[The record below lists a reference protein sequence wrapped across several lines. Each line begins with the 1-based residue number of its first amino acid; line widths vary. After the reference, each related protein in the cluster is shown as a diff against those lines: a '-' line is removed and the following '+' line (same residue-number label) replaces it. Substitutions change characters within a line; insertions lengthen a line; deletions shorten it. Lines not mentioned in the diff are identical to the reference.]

1 MIQVRWAHTDLPGF
15 ATHPLYP
22 GVNPTDNNLLGEG
35 LAPTTAGNNLAARQV
50 SSGFA
55 PGLPASTVTSQ
66 VIITTTRESQPSRTG
81 GGGGSNNDDD
91 GSNFPQF
98 KVPGSGGGGLS
109 TGAKAG
115 IGVAVPVAV
124 LIIVGIIVFFWRSYR
139 RNKTPAFQ
147 GQDPSVDPSTNTWAQ
162 PQMTSQG
169 GRYELPGAGGA
180 AVAMPPSALTHNEK
194 PEMSSEPSHRGSQGY
209 PAELHAQSY
218 NQQSPHGQHTELP
231 GVSTTSPHQNRS
243 ELSGTTEAYNQ
254 PVEMD
259 QSQQQ
264 VQIPSP
270 TYHDPSLGSQAP
282 LAAHSLSPPP
292 PAAVQYQAP
301 MEPSAD
307 ELMQQ
312 QARLEERR
320 QRLLE
325 LERIDRAQEELQKRI
340 RAQGRS

>member
-35 LAPTTAGNNLAARQV
+35 VAPTTAGNNLAARQV
-50 SSGFA
+50 SSGLA
-55 PGLPASTVTSQ
+55 PGLPESTMTSI
-66 VIITTTRESQPSRTG
+66 VIITTTREPQPSRTG
-81 GGGGSNNDDD
+81 EGGGSNDDD
-91 GSNFPQF
+91 DRPNFPQF

-115 IGVAVPVAV
+115 IAVAVTVAV
-124 LIIVGIIVFFWRSYR
+124 LILVGIIVFFWRRYR

-169 GRYELPGAGGA
+169 DRYELPGAGGA
-180 AVAMPPSALTHNEK
+180 AVAMPPSAHAHNEK
-194 PEMSSEPSHRGSQGY
+194 PEMSSEPSYRGSQGY
-209 PAELHAQSY
+209 PAELHAQTY
-218 NQQSPHGQHTELP
+218 NPQSPHGQHSELP
-231 GVSTTSPHQNRS
+231 GVSTTSPDQKRS
-243 ELSGTTEAYNQ
+243 ELPGTTEAYTQ
-254 PVEMD
+254 SIEMD

-264 VQIPSP
+264 VQAPSP
-270 TYHDPSLGSQAP
+270 PYHDPSPGLQAP
-282 LAAHSLSPPP
+282 VVAPSLSPPP

-301 MEPSAD
+301 VEPSAD

-325 LERIDRAQEELQKRI
+325 LERIDREQEELQQRI